1 LKESLLGLE
10 EPDLE
15 KADQLLR
22 QPWAPLHHR
31 ALLRPK
37 VEIFQAL
44 MIVFEVRQRIKS
56 RFLGFGQKS
65 QVVVEGAVNGRHHGY
80 WAGEAIP
87 ARRRKREHRE
97 SNQILRIGHCSTT
110 AWGVSYRRVKLRG
123 KRVSTDFE
131 TSLFPPDTDYEAIER
146 IIESPLDRN
155 P

>member
-1 LKESLLGLE
+1 
-10 EPDLE
+10 
-15 KADQLLR
+15 
-22 QPWAPLHHR
+22 
-31 ALLRPK
+31 
-37 VEIFQAL
+37 

-146 IIESPLDRN
+146 IIESPLDGNPWSARKPRN
-155 P
+155 AVQMRMTFEARFGRIRPPIPVQTRRLGKI